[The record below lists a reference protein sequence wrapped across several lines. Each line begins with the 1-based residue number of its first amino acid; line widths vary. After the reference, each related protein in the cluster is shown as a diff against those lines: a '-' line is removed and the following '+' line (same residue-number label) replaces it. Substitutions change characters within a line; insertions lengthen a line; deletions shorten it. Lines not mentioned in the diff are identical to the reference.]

1 MEEKKKKEASTAIIM
16 VTIVLVAIVSSI
28 LSIVIYKQMLNNSGE
43 KHLVSSLQEDLEKVQ
58 SENTVNGTNNENNGS
73 NISEN
78 TEQTA
83 KVNLPLT
90 INNKNINLEIEASFV
105 NWEMEEEALFNQKTV
120 IKINGKVCDEINTTT
135 WTQVNTL
142 NYEIPEVKFI
152 SDSSSEE
159 EYIVLIM
166 NESTPSSN
174 TEIIRIYDDEG
185 NVITEFDNLG
195 KTEVIVSE
203 DNYTIPVYEIYSDRI
218 IICEALSD
226 GGARLHEYTID
237 NGELKD
243 EITREYSEDEVEQ
256 AGATA

>member
-1 MEEKKKKEASTAIIM
+1 MEEKKGAN
-16 VTIVLVAIVSSI
+16 IVLEIIIII
-28 LSIVIYKQMLNNSGE
+28 LVIVISCAITIIVYNNILKSKGE
-43 KHLVSSLQEDLEKVQ
+43 THLVDTMNEDLNSIKD
-58 SENTVNGTNNENNGS
+58 SES
-73 NISEN
+73 
-78 TEQTA
+78 TEQNA

-142 NYEIPEVKFI
+142 NYEIPEVNFI
-152 SDSSSEE
+152 TDSSSGE
-159 EYIVLIM
+159 EYIMLIM
-166 NESTPSSN
+166 NEYTPSSN
-174 TEIIRIYDDEG
+174 SAIIKIYDDEG
-185 NVITEFDNLG
+185 NDITEFDNLG
-195 KTEVIVSE
+195 KTQVIVSE

-218 IICEALSD
+218 VICEALND
-226 GGARLHEYTID
+226 GGARLHEYTIE

-243 EITREYSEDEVEQ
+243 EIIREYSEDEVEQ